1 MINIMLSI
9 ILLLACHFS
18 FSMKRPRGTSS
29 HSQQILPVMPADS
42 LSQGKQPVTQSLTIK
57 NSFLVNPDNVT
68 KITFERVHSK
78 DGNALGYE
86 ATLKDGSQVSC
97 FYLLDGNYKDE
108 IWALL
113 WPVEGKASPYLYK
126 IFLLLKNFIRKMY
139 PQ

>member
-18 FSMKRPRGTSS
+18 FSMKRPWGTSS

-78 DGNALGYE
+78 DGNALGNKPH
-86 ATLKDGSQVSC
+86 LKMVA
-97 FYLLDGNYKDE
+97 K
-108 IWALL
+108 
-113 WPVEGKASPYLYK
+113 
-126 IFLLLKNFIRKMY
+126 
-139 PQ
+139 